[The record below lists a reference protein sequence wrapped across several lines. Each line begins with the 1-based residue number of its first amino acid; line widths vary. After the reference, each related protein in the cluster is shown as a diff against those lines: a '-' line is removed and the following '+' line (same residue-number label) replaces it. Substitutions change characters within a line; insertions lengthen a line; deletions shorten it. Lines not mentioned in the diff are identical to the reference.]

1 MIIFRMVKI
10 VFLTSEMQWTN
21 LKQQSDDF
29 SYSRER
35 GISFLGKPFFL
46 VILMWMVYWIDDR
59 YYLDLYQFG
68 ILPRDLK
75 GLRGILFSPLLHG
88 SVSHLGANSL
98 PVLILGGALY
108 YFYPK
113 VASKIIIYAWIFGG
127 VLVWIFGRE
136 NYHIGASGIIYSFAG
151 FIFLS
156 GILRWQV
163 NLLALSFLI
172 AFLYGSLFWGILPYD
187 EKISWEG
194 HLMGGV
200 VGFALA
206 GVYRK
211 LGPARKK
218 YSWELE
224 NEDEIESDEI
234 DLIGDAWKQYSGE
247 HSIEYHYMPNENQAQ
262 TKDNPEK

>member
-1 MIIFRMVKI
+1 
-10 VFLTSEMQWTN
+10 MQWNN
-21 LKQQSDDF
+21 LKEQSEEF
-29 SYSRER
+29 SYRPER
-35 GISFLGKPFFL
+35 GISFLGIPFFIVL
-46 VILMWMVYWIDDR
+46 LMWLVYWLDDR
-59 YYLDLYQFG
+59 YFLDLHEYG
-68 ILPRDLK
+68 ILPRHFS

-88 SVSHLGANSL
+88 SLSHLAANSL
-98 PVLILGGALY
+98 PVLVLGSALY

-113 VASKIIIYAWIFGG
+113 VANKIILYSWIFGG
-127 VLVWIFGRE
+127 LLVWIFARE

-151 FIFLS
+151 FVFLS

-187 EKISWEG
+187 ETISWEG
-194 HLMGGV
+194 HLMGGL

-206 GVYRK
+206 VVYRK

-224 NEDEIESDEI
+224 EEKVEEEEI

-247 HSIEYHYMPNENQAQ
+247 HSVEYHYKPNSASDQNQDL
-262 TKDNPEK
+262 KN

>member
-1 MIIFRMVKI
+1 
-10 VFLTSEMQWTN
+10 MQWNN
-21 LKQQSDDF
+21 LKEQSDEF
-29 SYSRER
+29 AFSRER

-46 VILMWMVYWIDDR
+46 VILMWMVYWVDDR
-59 YYLDLYQFG
+59 YFLDLYQWG
-68 ILPRDLK
+68 ILPRDIK

-88 SVSHLGANSL
+88 SLSHLGANSL

-113 VASKIIIYAWIFGG
+113 VATKIVIYSWLFGG
-127 VLVWIFGRE
+127 LLVWVFARD
-136 NYHIGASGIIYSFAG
+136 NFHIGASGVIYSFAG

-163 NLLALSFLI
+163 NLLALSFLT

-187 EKISWEG
+187 PTISYEG
-194 HLMGGV
+194 HLFGGI

-206 GVYRK
+206 IVYRK
-211 LGPARKK
+211 MGPARKK
-218 YSWELE
+218 YSWDIEKEKGEE
-224 NEDEIESDEI
+224 NDEI

-247 HSIEYHYMPNENQAQ
+247 HSIDYHYMPNETSQT